1 MRSPAERM
9 TGGSAPVPPA
19 DRAEV
24 APDGSPVA
32 VYDALPVEPE
42 FSAVLG
48 SLHGGE
54 RVLDLGCGAGRLADE
69 LARRG
74 HEVVAVDESEAML
87 ARLAPAV
94 RPVRAR
100 IQDLALPG
108 AFDVVV
114 LASYLANVADDG
126 LRRSLLEACA
136 RHVARGGRVLLAR
149 YDPVWAARLTR
160 EEARVGPVAVTLQVR
175 ERRGAVLDLRTAFRM
190 DGVEHVQE
198 HTARILDDT
207 ELSAQL
213 EAAGLRLEETLDA
226 WWVAARPLTGS
237 S

>member
-1 MRSPAERM
+1 M
-9 TGGSAPVPPA
+9 TGGSAPVPSGGGA
-19 DRAEV
+19 AV

-42 FSAVLG
+42 FSAVLA
-48 SLHGGE
+48 SLCAGE

-87 ARLAPAV
+87 ARLTPAV

-100 IQDLALPG
+100 IQDLALPT

-114 LASYLANVADDG
+114 LASYLVNVADEG

-136 RHVARGGRVLLAR
+136 RHVAPGGRVLVAR
-149 YDPVWAARLTR
+149 YDPVWAGRLTR
-160 EEARVGPVAVTLQVR
+160 EEARVGPVTVTLEVR
-175 ERRGAVLDLRTAFRM
+175 ERRGRVLELRTAFRM
-190 DGVEHVQE
+190 ERVEHVQE
-198 HTARILDDT
+198 HTARILDDG
-207 ELSAQL
+207 ELSAEL
-213 EAAGLRLEETLDA
+213 GAAGLTLDQALDA
-226 WWVAARPLTGS
+226 WWVVARPLTGS